1 MHPVART
8 VCRTVFIAVAA
19 LIAVAP
25 ESLGDPGSDGQEKQ
39 LAGLRKRAEQGH
51 IEDEM
56 KLGRAYLTG
65 KGAQQNLE
73 ESAHWFK
80 RAAELGNP
88 RAQNVIGYF
97 YQRGIGVRA
106 DQDRALHWFRMSS
119 AAGFPSAKV
128 NLGIMYLR
136 GEGVHRDYSM
146 ARNYFERATEK
157 GSGLG
162 AAYLGD
168 MEFLGLGC
176 KADPASAEKWYE
188 KGVKL
193 HDPVAAYDL
202 AYLYSIAPNHEH
214 KFTKA
219 VRLLRQA
226 IGKGFN
232 PAKHALAFL
241 LLNHPELGPS
251 GREAHTLLQ
260 QASDGGQWRASSLLG
275 VLARDGHDG
284 PVDSAQAYYYFHL
297 AARQGGDEALNHVR
311 RELELL
317 AAKLSKEQ
325 RGEAE
330 ARAEA
335 LFQRQRRIL
344 VYQSDDEGT
353 RAMLNV
359 PAPKA
364 PSTPERNLPAD

>member
-8 VCRTVFIAVAA
+8 VIFAVAA
-19 LIAVAP
+19 LAVVVP
-25 ESLGDPGSDGQEKQ
+25 QGFGDTGSDGQEKQ
-39 LAGLRKRAEQGH
+39 LASLLKRAGQGH
-51 IEDEM
+51 IDDEM
-56 KLGRAYLTG
+56 KLARAYLTG
-65 KGAQQNLE
+65 KGAPQNLE

-106 DQDRALHWFRMSS
+106 DQDRALHWFQMSS

-136 GEGVHRDYSM
+136 GDGVHRDYSL
-146 ARNYFERATEK
+146 ARNYFERAMEK

-176 KADPASAEKWYE
+176 KADPSAAEKWYE

-214 KFTKA
+214 KFTRA

-260 QASDGGQWRASSLLG
+260 EASDGGQWRASSLLG
-275 VLARDGHDG
+275 ILARDGRDG

-297 AARQGGDEALNHVR
+297 AARQGGDEALNNVR

-325 RGEAE
+325 RAAAE

-335 LFQRQRRIL
+335 LYQRQQRIL

-353 RAMLNV
+353 RAMLHV

-364 PSTPERNLPAD
+364 SSIPEGSLPAD